1 MKGLQHA
8 NKVQTT
14 YRASRKGL
22 NSLGK
27 EKDRAASRK
36 RKQRRRK

>member
-1 MKGLQHA
+1 MKDMQHA

-22 NSLGK
+22 NNLGK
-27 EKDRAASRK
+27 EKDRTASRK
-36 RKQRRRK
+36 RKRGRK